1 MTIRD
6 AVVSDAAEI
15 TRLVLELGYPAE
27 TAVIA
32 KRLARVTAGPQ
43 RVVLVAVIEEQVV
56 GWLEARASE
65 VLESGFRVEI
75 VGLVV
80 SDLCRRRG
88 VGRHLIQRAEEWA
101 AKIDAPLLVVRSNI
115 KRVESHRFYTAL
127 GFTTTKTQV
136 VYRKSMTAEAQPTSG
151 ANGADIGR

>member
-6 AVVSDAAEI
+6 AVVSDAAAI
-15 TRLVLELGYPAE
+15 TRLVLQLGYPAE

-32 KRLARVTAGPQ
+32 KRLARVSAGSQ

-88 VGRHLIQRAEEWA
+88 VGRHLILRAEEWA

-136 VYRKSMTAEAQPTSG
+136 VYRKSITAEPKAALRAHGAVSG
-151 ANGADIGR
+151 K